1 MRRSSR
7 INANWRQWKVRI
19 AEAPAMA
26 IAGIFIAVSGMM
38 SVTCGY
44 RFGEPSGNAL
54 VFAAVALGVEAFA
67 DLAIPLFW
75 RRVSIIGRVLLVGFF
90 AVCLAYKLEAAKRFA
105 SENFGMRDAAIAKAA
120 EDYGI
125 ALARVEALRKVIAD
139 NAAARPPAV
148 IQADIDGLL
157 RTPKAEGCAGEIN
170 GPVTKEICPKVDAL
184 RGELAGAQTR
194 DQAQADLI
202 PALADW
208 RAASPASGSAGH
220 DSPGPLQAALALAG
234 VTVAGWS
241 SLMATLFMALV
252 EGGAIVVPMLIGSAA
267 GRETTVTEGG
277 ARDLPGQN
285 EKATEADPPADRRNP
300 ALEAEIADL
309 NAFLGYC
316 SDRAPGERV
325 QASVFYGDYK
335 AWKTARGEAPV
346 SVQRFGGMLT
356 RELGLSKRKMGDGK
370 NWYHG
375 VRLKPPGERR
385 MSSAKLRV
393 VKA

>member
-1 MRRSSR
+1 MRRSNR
-7 INANWRQWKVRI
+7 INAAWKTRLTQ
-19 AEAPAMA
+19 APGMAM
-26 IAGIFIAVSGMM
+26 AGIFVGVSAMM

-67 DLAIPLFW
+67 DLAIPMFW
-75 RRVSIIGRVLLVGFF
+75 RRVGLIGRALLITFF
-90 AVCLAYKLEAAKRFA
+90 MVCLAYKLEAAKRFA
-105 SENFGMRDAAIAKAA
+105 AENFGMRDAALAKAA
-120 EDYGI
+120 EGYEI
-125 ALARVEALRKVIAD
+125 ALGRVEALRKILAD
-139 NAAARPPAV
+139 NAAARAAPL
-148 IQADIDGLL
+148 IQAEIDGLL
-157 RTPKAEGCAGEIN
+157 RTPKTEGCAGEIN
-170 GPVTKEICPKVDAL
+170 GPVTREICPKVDAL
-184 RGELAGAQTR
+184 RGEIARARTR

-202 PALADW
+202 PALAEW
-208 RAASPASGSAGH
+208 RAASPASGAAGH
-220 DSPGPLQAALALAG
+220 DGSGPLQMALALAG

-252 EGGAIVVPMLIGSAA
+252 EGGAIVVPMLIGFAA
-267 GRETTVTEGG
+267 GRETVVTEGG
-277 ARDLPGQN
+277 SRTLPAAS
-285 EKATEADPPADRRNP
+285 EKTTEDDPPGDRRS
-300 ALEAEIADL
+300 AAFEAEIADL

-335 AWKTARGEAPV
+335 AWKTARGETPV
-346 SVQRFGGMLT
+346 SVQRFGGVMT

-385 MSSAKLRV
+385 MSSRKLRV
-393 VKA
+393 VKG